1 MYYSCSPGSVVL
13 MVCEP
18 ERKMR
23 VYLRNVFGV
32 HLTYIISA
40 LELA

>member
-1 MYYSCSPGSVVL
+1 MYCSCSPGSVVL
-13 MVCEP
+13 VVCEH